1 MTDVLIKRELLADLL
16 SNDREKRIPA
26 ERTLYTIL
34 ASQPASPGRKAFKRG
49 MPEWLCAHC
58 GASEIFH
65 EPGGYCQQAVT
76 YSTATG
82 MPGIVEP
89 SKPVADRLDR
99 NAAFEACP
107 ATNCDWGSFYQGWK
121 AAIEAV
127 RKEGV

>member
-1 MTDVLIKRELLADLL
+1 MTDVLIKRELLEL
-16 SNDREKRIPA
+16 SLNGDEQQQAKARNKLRA
-26 ERTLYTIL
+26 ML
-34 ASQPASPGRKAFKRG
+34 ASQSASPGRKKFKHG

-82 MPGIVEP
+82 IPGAV
-89 SKPVADRLDR
+89 KPVADRLDR

-121 AAIEAV
+121 AAIAACC
-127 RKEGV
+127 KERGH

>member
-1 MTDVLIKRELLADLL
+1 MAEVTIKRELLADLL

-34 ASQPASPGRKAFKRG
+34 ASQSASPGRKKFKHG

-82 MPGIVEP
+82 IPGAV
-89 SKPVADRLDR
+89 KPVADRLDR

-121 AAIEAV
+121 AAIAACC
-127 RKEGV
+127 KERGH